1 MNYLIAV
8 FEISEKTLDGVTRVE
23 LANEMGRD
31 TSNNISDIGRF
42 FGRRKNILEKYV
54 RIVAGQTQTSPTR
67 YYMTDEGRRIVR
79 LMYYFRD
86 YYRNRTDI

>member
-1 MNYLIAV
+1 M
-8 FEISEKTLDGVTRVE
+8 EIPNINVPNFQEKVLEHIKKLVE
-23 LANEMGRD
+23 SIES
-31 TSNNISDIGRF
+31 TIEQK
-42 FGRRKNILEKYV
+42 KNILEKYV
-54 RIVAGQTQTSPTR
+54 RIVAGQTQTSPTK